1 MYSTHIRIKFNN
13 INGDFYNLNDF
24 WVSGSGSQ
32 ARHKFKNKDIKG
44 LDSDALELLPS
55 VVHKGKSSKKP
66 RYKFTAQEI
75 EDLDL
80 SVA

>member
-13 INGDFYNLNDF
+13 INGGSYNLNDY
-24 WVSGSGSQ
+24 WVSGSASQ
-32 ARHKFKNKDIKG
+32 ARHKFKNKDIKS

-55 VVHKGKSSKKP
+55 IVYQEKSSKKP